1 MEGNS
6 TNGKLSFASVISF
19 LKTHR
24 KTASLL
30 SSGFLFALLIIL
42 SSPLPDSK
50 PGKLDKSQIDE
61 IRQQINDRFVV
72 ETREIEIFQ
81 NKLIENIQKWGV
93 GAITRETGDNYFS
106 SAVYDSSM
114 NFIAGYSLLSEISSD
129 EFNSTRQ
136 QKLFIKRNAIFS
148 WLCSIKQ
155 VKIKNNQCFL
165 ISAAV
170 LEKNYTL
177 KNQYNLNEALFDE
190 LKKEFNVDITFSGE
204 KDDPSNTLVFSD
216 KNKQLFSVRL
226 SFPQNPVETTSIAT
240 TLTRLLLFLTSIT
253 LLMSAVYFRLISFY
267 ITLKASSIKS
277 FYLPPIVVDLFLLIV
292 IVLVRIFLLEFD
304 AGKLLGLGVFDNPA
318 NYSSPF
324 GFGVA
329 KSPVN
334 LLITAF
340 LGAMF
345 AVFVIFNH
353 YKNFANTHTSTLRLI
368 FSIITGTAGLILTV
382 RALAAIQ
389 RSIVYDS
396 SLRYFLGDSIIPG
409 KDVTLMNV
417 SIVLASFTLIALA
430 TLILYRLIESWINL
444 FEKFTGEDSRKFKFR
459 VINLA
464 GWIVP
469 GATFI
474 VYFAT
479 RDSELI
485 PALPSLLLMIALL
498 ISVITF
504 RKNRSSIVLN
514 FLIISLAASV
524 ASIILLSKFN
534 EDLEK
539 DSLKKIALEINRPT
553 TTFMRFLVQQ
563 SLSVALKQQF
573 NTSSGEKELQGM
585 AFRIWSGSILNGE
598 VFPCKIT
605 IYRGKDKIDIFS
617 PFGIPALNDFED
629 TPDPTITDIS
639 IREKEIAD
647 GSIISGVIP
656 VSMDDSTGFFTVV
669 SILRRDFQV
678 PGAGIPEFLRP
689 DANPVNDIIDLR
701 RMSIFKFSDNS
712 PQGNFGE
719 LQLPERVL
727 NSINQKVSTGLSEE
741 MFRTVVDGS
750 EASVFFSFSLLDESE
765 QLTILILKDKDPVR
779 ILFNFF
785 KLFFLHSIFIFSL
798 LVIFILL
805 KIKIITSNFY
815 RFRFQLTA
823 SFLVISTI
831 PILAL
836 GIFNR
841 DNQAAADEKNRYLTL
856 KSRSEKVK
864 QMIQGRDS
872 SSSSPL
878 PMGIPFILFKNGLEY
893 KISSNE
899 LRAPLIPTLSLL
911 PASVSGVVSLKDVFL
926 AQSIDKYRY
935 YSLSRSW
942 VTGNDVY
949 SVLVN
954 DISDRD
960 EQSLSMLEFDVF
972 LFGVYSLAI
981 ILTTLFATALSG
993 RISSPIIKLTR
1004 AANSVALGNFE
1015 YEISSTSRGEIGEL
1029 IRGFK
1034 YMTDE
1039 LRKNQDEIALLERE
1053 AAWKEMAKQVAH
1065 EVKNPL
1071 TPMKLSVQHL
1081 LSAQKDNA
1089 RDLPALTEKILNS
1102 LLKQIEI
1109 LNQTASEFSKFAKMP
1124 GFEPHKIEIVSLISE
1139 VKDLYTGSP
1148 TRLNFSTSLSDAI
1161 IKGDE
1166 SFFKRSVINLIRNA
1180 VQAGA
1185 SSVSLSLNLVDNNYE
1200 LIVADNGK
1208 GISAENRDKIFEINF
1223 TTKATGTGLGLKL
1236 TRRFVESAGGS
1247 IELLDKKPG
1256 AHFKITF
1263 PVLHDSVNL

>member
-24 KTASLL
+24 KTALLL
-30 SSGFLFALLIIL
+30 SSGFLFSLLILI

-50 PGKLDKSQIDE
+50 ISKLNKNQIDE

-72 ETREIEIFQ
+72 ETRNIEDFQ
-81 NKLIENIQKWGV
+81 NKQIENILKWGV
-93 GAITRETGDNYFS
+93 GAITRETDDNYFS
-106 SAVYDSSM
+106 SAVYDSTM
-114 NFIAGYSLLSEISSD
+114 NFIAGYSLLSEITPD
-129 EFNSTRQ
+129 EFKSFKTQN
-136 QKLFIKRNAIFS
+136 LFVKRNAIFS

-155 VKIKNNQCFL
+155 VKIKNNLCY
-165 ISAAV
+165 IITASV
-170 LEKNYTL
+170 LEKNYIL
-177 KNQYNLNEALFDE
+177 KNQYNLNRALFDE
-190 LKKEFNVDITFSGE
+190 LKKEFNVDITFLEG
-204 KDDPSNTLVFSD
+204 KDDPANVLVFSD
-216 KNKQLFSVRL
+216 QNQKLFSVRL
-226 SFPQNPVETTSIAT
+226 SFPQNLVETTSITAT
-240 TLTRLLLFLTSIT
+240 LARLLLFLSSIT
-253 LLMSAVYFRLISFY
+253 LFIIAIYLRLNSLIIPIKSSVNKKISF
-267 ITLKASSIKS
+267 
-277 FYLPPIVVDLFLLIV
+277 PPLVIDLLLLIV
-292 IVLVRIFLLEFD
+292 IVLVRIFLLEFE
-304 AGKLLGLGVFDNPA
+304 AGKLIGLAVFDNAA

-334 LLITAF
+334 LLITTF
-340 LGAMF
+340 LGALF

-353 YKNFANTHTSTLRLI
+353 YKNQANNQFSIFRLI
-368 FSIITGTAGLILTV
+368 ISIITGSAGLILTT

-417 SIVLASFTLIALA
+417 CIVLASFTLIALA
-430 TLILYRLIESWINL
+430 TLMLHRLIESWINL
-444 FEKFTGEDSRKFKFR
+444 FEKIPGEKSRKFSSR
-459 VINLA
+459 VLTPA

-469 GATFI
+469 GVTFI

-479 RDSELI
+479 QDSELI
-485 PALPSLLLMIALL
+485 PTLPSLLLMIALL
-498 ISVITF
+498 ISVISF
-504 RKNRSSIVLN
+504 RQNRSSIVLN
-514 FLIISLAASV
+514 LLIISLAASV

-573 NTSSGEKELQGM
+573 NTSSGEKALEGM
-585 AFRIWSGSILNGE
+585 AFKIWSGSILNGE

-605 IYRGKDKIDIFS
+605 IYKGKEKIDIFS

-629 TPDPTITDIS
+629 TPDSSITDIS
-639 IREKEIAD
+639 IREKEITD

-727 NSINQKVSTGLSEE
+727 NSINQKVSTGLYEE

-750 EASVFFSFSLLDESE
+750 EASVFFSFSLIDESE

-805 KIKIITSNFY
+805 KIKIITSNFF

-841 DNQAAADEKNRYLTL
+841 DNQASADEKNRYLTL

-864 QMIQGRDS
+864 QMIQSRDS
-872 SSSSPL
+872 SSTAPL
-878 PMGIPFILFKNGLEY
+878 PMGIPFILFKNGMEY

-899 LRAPLIPTLSLL
+899 LRAPLIPSLSML
-911 PASVSGVVSLKDVFL
+911 PASVSGIVSLKDVFL

-942 VTGNDVY
+942 ISGNDVY

-1004 AANSVALGNFE
+1004 VANSVALGNFE
-1015 YEISSTSRGEIGEL
+1015 YEISSSSRGEIGEL
-1029 IRGFK
+1029 IRGFR

-1124 GFEPHKIEIVSLISE
+1124 GFEPHTIEIVSLISE

-1148 TRLNFSTSLSDAI
+1148 TRINFSTPLTEAF

-1185 SSVSLSLNLVDNNYE
+1185 SSISLSLSLVDNDYE

-1208 GISAENRDKIFEINF
+1208 GIPLENRDKIFEINF

-1256 AHFKITF
+1256 AHFKISF
-1263 PVLHDSVNL
+1263 PVFHD

>member
-1 MEGNS
+1 M
-6 TNGKLSFASVISF
+6 AMI
-19 LKTHR
+19 
-24 KTASLL
+24 L
-30 SSGFLFALLIIL
+30 SSGFLFSVLFFI

-50 PGKLDKSQIDE
+50 AIKLDNDQIKDISQH
-61 IRQQINDRFVV
+61 INDRLIV
-72 ETREIEIFQ
+72 ETFRISEFQ
-81 NKLIENIQKWGV
+81 NNLMDDISKWGI
-93 GAITRETGDNYFS
+93 GALTIEPDNNGYS
-106 SAVYDSSM
+106 SAVFDSAL
-114 NFIAGYSLLSEISSD
+114 NFVAGYSLLSNLSPNEMKSI
-129 EFNSTRQ
+129 EKQR
-136 QKLFIKRNAIFS
+136 LFLKRNAIFS
-148 WLCSIKQ
+148 WLCSVKQ
-155 VKIKNNQCFL
+155 VEIKNNL
-165 ISAAV
+165 YYVVTALV
-170 LEKNYTL
+170 LEKNYIL
-177 KNQYNLNEALFDE
+177 KNQYNLSGALFDD
-190 LKKEFNVDITFSGE
+190 LKKEFRVDIAFADE
-204 KDDPSNTLVFSD
+204 KDNQPNVRVFSF
-216 KNKQLFSVRL
+216 KNQKLFSIRL
-226 SFPQNPVETTSIAT
+226 SFPQNQTEITSTAD
-240 TLTRLLLFLTSIT
+240 TLIRLVLFTLSSILFITAIYLLISSPFTLVGFSDNKKNSLPPLIVDLLL
-253 LLMSAVYFRLISFY
+253 LI
-267 ITLKASSIKS
+267 A
-277 FYLPPIVVDLFLLIV
+277 

-304 AGKLLGLGVFDNPA
+304 TGKLLGLAVFDNPV

-329 KSPVN
+329 KSPLN

-345 AVFVIFNH
+345 SVFVIFHHGKIVTNS
-353 YKNFANTHTSTLRLI
+353 NRSVLWLI
-368 FSIITGTAGLILTV
+368 SSILFGSLGIILTV
-382 RALAAIQ
+382 RALAAIE

-409 KDVTLMNV
+409 KEVTLMNV
-417 SIVLASFTLIALA
+417 CIVLASFTLIALA
-430 TLILYRLIESWINL
+430 TLIFNRLIESWILLLRRAFNDNL
-444 FEKFTGEDSRKFKFR
+444 SKVKSS
-459 VINLA
+459 VITLA
-464 GWIVP
+464 GWVIP
-469 GATFI
+469 GLTIIF
-474 VYFAT
+474 YFLT

-485 PALPSLLLMIALL
+485 PLFPSTLLMIVFL
-498 ISVITF
+498 ISVITI
-504 RKNRSSIVLN
+504 RKKRSSLVLN
-514 FLIISLAASV
+514 LIIISLATSV
-524 ASIILLSKFN
+524 ASIVLLSKFN

-573 NTSSGEKELQGM
+573 EPSAGERTLDGM

-605 IYRGKDKIDIFS
+605 IYKGNKILDIFS

-629 TPDPTITDIS
+629 TPDSSLTDLS
-639 IREKEIAD
+639 IREVDIGD

-656 VSMDDSTGFFTVV
+656 VEIYDSTGYFTVV

-701 RMSIFKFSDNS
+701 RMSIFKFKNNS

-719 LQLPERVL
+719 LQLPERIL
-727 NSINQKVSTGLSEE
+727 NSINRKVIQGRHEE

-750 EASVFFSFSLLDESE
+750 DASVFFSYSLLEDSD

-798 LVIFILL
+798 LVVFILIR
-805 KIKIITSNFY
+805 IKIIIANFF

-841 DNQAAADEKNRYLTL
+841 DNQASADEKNRYITL

-864 QMIQGRDS
+864 QMIQNRDTS
-872 SSSSPL
+872 TTNSL
-878 PMGIPFILFKNGLEY
+878 PVGIPFILFKNGAVY

-899 LRAPLIPTLSLL
+899 LRAPLIPSISML
-911 PASVSGVVSLKDVFL
+911 PASVSGLISLKDVFL
-926 AQSIDKYRY
+926 AQSIDRYKY

-942 VTGNDVY
+942 VSGSDVY

-960 EQSLSMLEFDVF
+960 EQSLSLLEFDVF

-1004 AANSVALGNFE
+1004 VANSVALGNFE

-1029 IRGFK
+1029 IRGFR

-1089 RDLPALTEKILNS
+1089 PDLPALTDKILNS

-1109 LNQTASEFSKFAKMP
+1109 LNQTASEFSRFAKMP
-1124 GFEPHKIEIVSLISE
+1124 GFDPHKIEIVSLISE

-1148 TRLNFSTSLSDAI
+1148 TRLNFSTSLTEAF

-1185 SSVSLSLNLVDNNYE
+1185 SSVNISLSQPNDEYEILVS
-1200 LIVADNGK
+1200 DNGK
-1208 GISAENRDKIFEINF
+1208 GIPAENRDKIFEINF

-1236 TRRFVESAGGS
+1236 TQRFVESAGGT
-1247 IELLDKKPG
+1247 IELLDKRPG
-1256 AHFKITF
+1256 THFRINF
-1263 PVLHDSVNL
+1263 PVFRD

>member
-6 TNGKLSFASVISF
+6 TNGKLSFASVTSF

-24 KTASLL
+24 KTALLL
-30 SSGFLFALLIIL
+30 SSGFLFSLLILI

-50 PGKLDKSQIDE
+50 VNKLDKNQIDE

-72 ETREIEIFQ
+72 ETRNIEDFQ
-81 NKLIENIQKWGV
+81 NKQIENILKWGV
-93 GAITRETGDNYFS
+93 GAITRETDDNYFS
-106 SAVYDSSM
+106 SAVYDSTM
-114 NFIAGYSLLSEISSD
+114 NFIAGYSLLSEITPD
-129 EFNSTRQ
+129 EFKSFKTQN
-136 QKLFIKRNAIFS
+136 LFVKRNAIFS

-155 VKIKNNQCFL
+155 VKIKNNLCY
-165 ISAAV
+165 IITASV
-170 LEKNYTL
+170 LEKNYIL
-177 KNQYNLNEALFDE
+177 KNQYNLNRALFDE
-190 LKKEFNVDITFSGE
+190 LKKEFNVDITFLEG
-204 KDDPSNTLVFSD
+204 KDDPANVLVFSD
-216 KNKQLFSVRL
+216 QNQKLFSVRL
-226 SFPQNPVETTSIAT
+226 SFPQNLVETTSITAT
-240 TLTRLLLFLTSIT
+240 LARLLLFLSSIT
-253 LLMSAVYFRLISFY
+253 LFILTIYLRLNSLIIPIKSNLNKKISF
-267 ITLKASSIKS
+267 
-277 FYLPPIVVDLFLLIV
+277 PPLVIDLLLLIV
-292 IVLVRIFLLEFD
+292 IVLVRIFLLEFE
-304 AGKLLGLGVFDNPA
+304 AGKLIGLAVFDNAA

-334 LLITAF
+334 LLITTF
-340 LGAMF
+340 LGALF

-353 YKNFANTHTSTLRLI
+353 YKNQANIHTSIFRLI
-368 FSIITGTAGLILTV
+368 ISIITGSAGLILTT

-417 SIVLASFTLIALA
+417 CIVLASFTLIALA
-430 TLILYRLIESWINL
+430 TLMLHRLIESWINL
-444 FEKFTGEDSRKFKFR
+444 FEKIPGEKSRKFSSR
-459 VINLA
+459 VLTPA

-469 GATFI
+469 GVTFI

-479 RDSELI
+479 QDSELI
-485 PALPSLLLMIALL
+485 PTLPSLLLMIALL
-498 ISVITF
+498 ISVISF
-504 RKNRSSIVLN
+504 RQNQSSIVFNL
-514 FLIISLAASV
+514 LIISLAASV

-573 NTSSGEKELQGM
+573 NTSSGEKALEGM

-605 IYRGKDKIDIFS
+605 IYKGKEKIDIFS

-629 TPDPTITDIS
+629 TPDSSITDIS
-639 IREKEIAD
+639 IREKEITD

-719 LQLPERVL
+719 LQMPERVL
-727 NSINQKVSTGLSEE
+727 NSINQKVSTGLYEE

-750 EASVFFSFSLLDESE
+750 EASVFFSFSLLDDRE

-805 KIKIITSNFY
+805 KIKIITSNFF

-841 DNQAAADEKNRYLTL
+841 DNQASADEKNRYLTL

-864 QMIQGRDS
+864 QMIQSRDS
-872 SSSSPL
+872 SSTSPL
-878 PMGIPFILFKNGLEY
+878 PMGIPFILFKNGMEY

-899 LRAPLIPTLSLL
+899 LRAPLIPSLSML
-911 PASVSGVVSLKDVFL
+911 PTSVSGVVSLKDVFL

-942 VTGNDVY
+942 ISGNDVY

-1004 AANSVALGNFE
+1004 VANSVALGNFE
-1015 YEISSTSRGEIGEL
+1015 YEISSSSRGEIGEL
-1029 IRGFK
+1029 IRGFR

-1124 GFEPHKIEIVSLISE
+1124 GFEPHTIEIVSLISE

-1148 TRLNFSTSLSDAI
+1148 TRINFSTPLTEAF

-1185 SSVSLSLNLVDNNYE
+1185 SSVSLSLSLVDNDYE

-1208 GISAENRDKIFEINF
+1208 GIPLENRDKIFEINF

-1256 AHFKITF
+1256 AHFKISF
-1263 PVLHDSVNL
+1263 PVFHD

>member
-6 TNGKLSFASVISF
+6 THGKLSFANVISF

-24 KTASLL
+24 KTALLL
-30 SSGFLFALLIIL
+30 SSGFLFALLILI
-42 SSPLPDSK
+42 SSPLPDDK
-50 PGKLDKSQIDE
+50 ADKLDKNQIDRIKKE
-61 IRQQINDRFVV
+61 LNSRFEV
-72 ETREIEIFQ
+72 ESRKIEESQ
-81 NKLIENIQKWGV
+81 NILIESILKWGI
-93 GAITRETGDNYFS
+93 GAITRNAIESKFV
-106 SAVYDSSM
+106 SAVYDSAN
-114 NFIAGYSLLSEISSD
+114 NFIAGYSLFSEISPD
-129 EFNSTRQ
+129 EFNAIKNHQ
-136 QKLFIKRNAIFS
+136 LFVKRNAIFS
-148 WLCSIKQ
+148 WLCSGKP
-155 VKIKNNQCFL
+155 VKIKNKLCYL
-165 ISAAV
+165 ITASV
-170 LEKNYTL
+170 LEKNYVL
-177 KNQYNLNEALFDE
+177 KNQYNGDAALFDE
-190 LKKEFNVDITFSGE
+190 LKKEFNVVVTFFDGKS
-204 KDDPSNTLVFSD
+204 DATNSLVFL
-216 KNKQLFSVRL
+216 NQNQQLFSVSL
-226 SFPQNPVETTSIAT
+226 SFPQNPVETTSISST
-240 TLTRLLLFLTSIT
+240 MLRIFLFLSSIT
-253 LLMSAVYFRLISFY
+253 MFMVALYLQLTIITFPGKS
-267 ITLKASSIKS
+267 TLKKS
-277 FYLPPIVVDLFLLIV
+277 FYLPSQTVYIGLLTV
-292 IVLVRIFLLEFD
+292 IVLVRIFLLEFE
-304 AGKLLGLGVFDNPA
+304 AGKLLGLSGFDNA
-318 NYSSPF
+318 VNYSSPF
-324 GFGVA
+324 GYGVA
-329 KSPVN
+329 KSPIN
-334 LLITAF
+334 LLITTF
-340 LGAMF
+340 LGAIF
-345 AVFVIFNH
+345 AVLVILHHF
-353 YKNFANTHTSTLRLI
+353 KNRRDRAHSLPRLI
-368 FSIITGTAGLILTV
+368 LFILAGSAGLILTI

-396 SLRYFLGDSIIPG
+396 SLRYFLGDSILPG
-409 KDVTLMNV
+409 KDVTLMN
-417 SIVLASFTLIALA
+417 ICIILASFTLIAIA
-430 TLILYRLIESWINL
+430 TLMLSRLIEFWIL
-444 FEKFTGEDSRKFKFR
+444 LLEKFPGEKSFQFR
-459 VINLA
+459 SKVITVA
-464 GWIVP
+464 GWVLSVSPFLI
-469 GATFI
+469 
-474 VYFAT
+474 YFLIQ
-479 RDSELI
+479 DSELI
-485 PALPSLLLMIALL
+485 PPFLLFLMIIVLS
-498 ISVITF
+498 ISVFAF
-504 RKNRSSIVLN
+504 RQNRSSVVLN
-514 FLIISLAASV
+514 LLYVSIVASV

-563 SLSVALKQQF
+563 SLSVALKQKF
-573 NTSSGEKELQGM
+573 ETSAGEKELEGM

-598 VFPCKIT
+598 VFPCKIS
-605 IYRGKDKIDIFS
+605 IYKGKEKIDIFS
-617 PFGIPALNDFED
+617 PFGIPALNNFED
-629 TPDPTITDIS
+629 TPDSSVTDIS
-639 IREKEIAD
+639 IREQEIPD

-656 VSMDDSTGFFTVV
+656 VSMDDSTRYFTVV

-689 DANPVNDIIDLR
+689 DTNPVNDIIDLR
-701 RMSIFKFSDNS
+701 RMSIFKFSNNT
-712 PQGNFGE
+712 PTGNFGE
-719 LQLPERVL
+719 LQLSERVL
-727 NSINQKVSTGLSEE
+727 ISINKKVSDGLHEE
-741 MFRTVVDGS
+741 MFRTVVDGA

-805 KIKIITSNFY
+805 KIKIITTNFY

-841 DNQAAADEKNRYLTL
+841 DNQASADEKNRYLTL

-864 QMIQGRDS
+864 QMIQSGDS
-872 SSSSPL
+872 ASHSPL
-878 PMGIPFILFKNGLEY
+878 PMGIPFILYKNGEVY
-893 KISSNE
+893 KISANE
-899 LRAPLIPTLSLL
+899 LRAPLIPSFSML
-911 PASVSGVVSLKDVFL
+911 PSRASGLVTLKDVFL
-926 AQSIDKYRY
+926 AQAIDKYNY

-942 VTGNDVY
+942 LSGNDVY

-972 LFGVYSLAI
+972 LFGVYSFAI

-1004 AANSVALGNFE
+1004 VANSVALGNFE
-1015 YEISSTSRGEIGEL
+1015 YEISSSSRGEIGEL
-1029 IRGFK
+1029 IRGFR

-1148 TRLNFSTSLSDAI
+1148 TRLTFSTSLTEVFI
-1161 IKGDE
+1161 NGDE
-1166 SFFKRSVINLIRNA
+1166 SFFKRSIINLIRNA

-1185 SSVSLSLNLVDNNYE
+1185 SSVMLSLTLTDGEYE
-1200 LIVADNGK
+1200 LMVSDNGR
-1208 GISAENRDKIFEINF
+1208 GISAEDSEKIFEINF
-1223 TTKATGTGLGLKL
+1223 TTKAKGTGLGLKL
-1236 TRRFVESAGGS
+1236 TRRFVESVGGS
-1247 IELLDKKPG
+1247 IELLDIKPG
-1256 AHFKITF
+1256 THFRIKF
-1263 PVLHDSVNL
+1263 PVFRN